1 MRFVF
6 LLLFIFTCTSYVPAQ
21 QWKVHH
27 ENYLKKI
34 NEGDLKA
41 AETAAMEC
49 LKAAEK
55 ECSKTDSCFEISLMN
70 LADLFYRKGEYET
83 SVNYLSEV
91 FKLQV
96 QRVEKIDPNFGLVSA
111 SYSDMFK
118 AITEPKIKI
127 DVYKQCIERLRK
139 VKEQDQSVYYE
150 LSSIY
155 SQAFTA
161 FYSSG
166 QVKSDDEI
174 RKEKEALFG
183 RNSAEYLLY
192 IDSLADNYKM
202 YAKFGKAG
210 ELYKE
215 SIRIREQTGKNNDVA
230 YARIL
235 NNLAY
240 TFFIGHKI
248 DSAIYYYS
256 RGTELWKKAGKRND
270 PERVEAYMY
279 YAMSYQFKQDW
290 AKVCAMYEEILPDIK
305 SAFGEDHYWYSMA
318 LVSLGSFHRVLNH
331 ADKAEKY
338 YLEDMRVKKNRGDT
352 TEMNY
357 TADYWGLAMVYDMKG
372 DKDKAVYYF
381 KKVNDIT
388 VGNLKTMISS
398 ISISSEKKIAQSL
411 LGFQFSLDWIYSF
424 MSSHVA
430 THKELASYMYDDELL
445 KKGLV
450 LRVLKSKMQ
459 AALGSNDPELI
470 AELDRWLLLRQ
481 QISKL
486 VILPVSER
494 KANLAALEAEAKKL
508 EDGMYYKLY
517 NLQKDA
523 DISSTWKD
531 VQAGLGKDE
540 AAIEFLYFDFFS
552 YSKGLARDST
562 LYFALVLRPGDK
574 SPRLVPLFC
583 GQDFQRF
590 LIRNRGKSQFDQ
602 IRRLYTWPSG
612 AYGDKNR
619 GDSLYHYIWQPLEEE
634 LEGVKTVYI
643 SPAGL
648 LHKISFSAIPV
659 NDSLNL
665 IDKYRTQVLTTSA
678 MLSDG
683 SGRFELS
690 EHYKAILYGGIL
702 YDMDT
707 SDIGYTAGKYK
718 IHGDFFIRDRSFEVT
733 DSVRGGGTWPYLE
746 GTLSEIRMV
755 DSIFTQTGIKTE
767 IFSKTEA
774 VEESF
779 KYAESMYPE
788 IIHIATHGYF
798 LPEPPAPPR
807 DTVSPYS
814 TEYMSHVNT
823 DETMMRSGLLFA
835 GANSTW
841 RGKKP
846 GLGLEDG
853 ILTAYE
859 VSHLNL
865 SRTRLIV
872 LSACETGLGEV
883 KGSEGVFGLQRAFK
897 MAGVDF
903 IIMSLWQVPDEQTVE
918 LMNLFYSKWGKGMDI
933 REAFFA
939 AQKEMSKDY
948 EPYFWAGFV
957 LME

>member
-1 MRFVF
+1 MRIALCMLILFACVF
-6 LLLFIFTCTSYVPAQ
+6 PVMAQ

-27 ENYLKKI
+27 KNYLKNI
-34 NEGDLKA
+34 SDGDLKA
-41 AETAAMEC
+41 AEISALEC

-55 ECSKTDSCFEISLMN
+55 ECAKTDTCFETSLVN
-70 LADLFYRKGEYET
+70 LADLFYRKGDYET
-83 SVNYLSEV
+83 SINYLSEI

-96 QRVEKIDPNFGLVSA
+96 QRVEKIDPNFGLVSV
-111 SYSDMFK
+111 SYTDMFK
-118 AITEPKIKI
+118 SIQEPLIKI

-139 VKEQDQSVYYE
+139 VKEQDQSIYYE
-150 LSSIY
+150 LSAIY
-155 SQAFTA
+155 SQAYTT
-161 FYSSG
+161 FYSLG
-166 QVKSDDEI
+166 QVKSDDDV

-183 RNSAEYLLY
+183 KNSVEYLQY
-192 IDSLADNYKM
+192 IDSLADNYRM

-210 ELYKE
+210 DLYRE
-215 SIRIREQTGKNNDVA
+215 SIRIREVMGKNKDVA
-230 YARIL
+230 YAKTMTS
-235 NNLAY
+235 LAY

-256 RGTELWKKAGKRND
+256 IGTELWGKAGKRND
-270 PERVEAYMY
+270 PERVEAFMY

-290 AKVCAMYEEILPDIK
+290 ARVCNMYEEILPDIK

-318 LVSLGSFHRVLNH
+318 LVSLGSFHRVLNNV
-331 ADKAEKY
+331 AKAEKY
-338 YLEDMRVKKNRGDT
+338 YLEDMRVRKNKGDT
-352 TEMNY
+352 IEMNY

-372 DKDKAVYYF
+372 EKDKAVYYF

-388 VGNLKTMISS
+388 VSNLKSLITSL
-398 ISISSEKKIAQSL
+398 SISSEKKIAQSL

-424 MSSHVA
+424 MSSHIA
-430 THKELASYMYDDELL
+430 THKDLASYMYNDELL

-459 AALGSNDPELI
+459 AALSSNDPELI

-494 KANLAALEAEAKKL
+494 KVNLAVLEAEAKKL

-517 NLQKDA
+517 NVSKDK
-523 DISSTWKD
+523 DITTTWKD
-531 VQAGLGKDE
+531 VQAALKPDE
-540 AAIEFLYFDFFS
+540 AAVEFLYFDFFS
-552 YSKGLARDST
+552 YSKGLAKDST

-574 SPRLVPLFC
+574 SPRLIPLFC

-590 LIRNRGKSQFDQ
+590 LTRNRGKSQFDQ

-619 GDSLYHYIWQPLEEE
+619 GDSLYQFIWKPLEKD
-634 LEGVKTVYI
+634 LQGVKTVYV

-648 LHKISFSAIPV
+648 LHKISFAAIPV

-665 IDKYRTQVLTTSA
+665 VDLCRVQVLTTSA
-678 MLSDG
+678 MLVNG
-683 SGRFELS
+683 SGTFELS
-690 EHYKAILYGGIL
+690 DHYKAILYGGIL

-718 IHGDFFIRDRSFEVT
+718 IHGDFFIRDRSFEIT
-733 DSVRGGGTWPYLE
+733 DSVRGGGSWPYLE
-746 GTLSEIRMV
+746 GTLSEIHMV
-755 DSIFTQTGIKTE
+755 DSVFNRSGIKTE
-767 IFSKTEA
+767 VFSKTEA

-798 LPEPPAPPR
+798 LPEPPVPAR
-807 DTVSPYS
+807 DTLNPYS
-814 TEYMSHVNT
+814 MEYMSQVNT

-835 GANSTW
+835 GANSAW

-846 GLGLEDG
+846 GVGLEDG

-859 VSHLNL
+859 VSRLNL
-865 SRTRLIV
+865 SRTRLVV

-897 MAGVDF
+897 LAGVDF

-918 LMNLFYSKWGKGMDI
+918 LMRLFYSTWEKGMDI
-933 REAFFA
+933 REAFFS
-939 AQKEMSKDY
+939 AQKAMSKEY